1 MKKGILIAILSLFMG
16 ASSAFAQ
23 AFYPTEK
30 NAFYDQLAA
39 YLGTAA
45 SKQERDD
52 AAVMMKAFRGA
63 WDSYYSDAEIN
74 TVMRLCELFHS
85 KGGTR
90 AYPNTFNFVAAL
102 QKVPTA
108 GLTHK
113 DVNNWLTFTEA
124 KAQKSMN
131 GIDKYL
137 KSCRDLFVDKVLSVK
152 GNSKWLV
159 RDALIGF
166 PKADKFELVVDGT
179 LVLATQNDESVIKQ
193 TKGVYSMEDNS
204 WKGQG
209 GRADWSRF
217 GISAESVFVT
227 FPDFYTIDLN
237 RSEYAIDSV
246 LFNERNHFN
255 QQILCRFEDKVQ
267 VNAPNER
274 TMYPRVKSYRSD
286 YRIPNILRN
295 VDFEGG
301 IGMMG
306 NLVEVFGGVNNK
318 AMFHFHRNG
327 TEVVKVESGRFTMSE
342 DELLVS
348 DRAMMRLYLP
358 DTVAGRMSLDSIY
371 HNGLGFRYDN
381 KSRRLIVYRSEKDFG
396 DAPFHDYY
404 HGVDIFLEAMYWDI
418 DESVVDF
425 RRMEGVNHR
434 SEGDV
439 VSVNYFRN
447 DDFKRLQGLDGT
459 HPMIRVEKFLKGF
472 SNVDRQVHFYL
483 GDLTS
488 YLGYPTEQ
496 VISLVLRLQAEGYME
511 YDAQTQWVTALPRFF
526 DMVDSYNEVI
536 DYDVIKLHTVT
547 TNRQPNMRLDLGTN
561 DLLVFGITSQIDGY
575 EGPAISLSDRKHV
588 VIVPDNGRIT
598 LKKNKNFKFSGGILA
613 GMFEF
618 FTKDCLFLYDEF
630 TIRMPK
636 VDSLR
641 FYARDNREIIPV
653 DGTLER
659 LKGRLFIDKGDN
671 KSSREDTPEYPIF
684 QSDAEGYKFYRKIN
698 GGAFNPGSLDSL
710 KTSDD
715 FSGKFYYS
723 LYPFVVDSLND
734 LTMKK
739 VRFDGELVSGG
750 ILPNIVEPLVVMD
763 DYSLGFEHQIGN
775 GDTDSYPM
783 YDGSGQLHETVHLSS
798 SGFYGIGKLDYQT
811 SQFTSDKFMLY
822 PKLVTAI
829 TKDFKMEPLA
839 DGTGFPIAS
848 ADALKLRWDVF
859 KPELTT
865 ETIKAPI
872 CMYGDTYFKGKTTLS
887 PDGYSADGKLRFGL
901 TEFDSDHFAF
911 DSRTFVADSAKFML
925 YSADSSSVA
934 FAATNYRAN
943 VDFDA
948 QKVKYD
954 YLDNTSNLDF
964 PMNQYIC
971 SLKEAE
977 WDMATNSLHLDN
989 PIETF
994 GDYATATTHEELLA
1008 VHNNASKFISLVPGQ
1023 DSLNFYSM
1031 NAEYDMTNY
1040 IIHAHDVKII
1050 RVADAAV
1057 FPYDH
1062 DVDINAE
1069 SKLDPVAGDLLADTL
1084 NRFHLYKNAVVDIQS
1099 RKKYYAQGYWDYEAA
1114 DGTRTPIF
1122 MDSIAPRDGVT
1133 RGVAHLADTSAL
1145 QLSPQFAF
1153 KGKVTLTATD
1163 EHGLYDGHFA
1173 LSGFNPDE
1181 AVAFEVISEDSLVPI
1196 ERLPSDTLE
1205 ALHNWFVSTA
1215 TIDPKDIQV
1224 PIDLPHIQEET
1235 PEICSGLYYEQAI
1248 DGGYFASFLTP
1259 KKGRREKV
1267 EVNPSNGTLWYDA
1280 VKNRFV
1286 VSEEQTYDSWLSLN
1300 SRGIVEGQVSSD
1312 LGFDMALVDFAV
1324 HGNYTQYPN
1333 DTLTFSGLNVLN
1345 VPVFDDDVMAGI
1357 AEVYANME
1365 GSSIDLTKTQYM
1377 HYFRSENDEEKV
1389 AERAMAIELEGYPQM
1404 ESSSDFYNKTLVIPD
1419 LKMVWN
1425 DKMHA
1430 FVSVGKIGLGNLG
1443 KHVVNKYVDGY
1454 VVFDHRLG
1462 NVTYF
1467 FQNDMFL
1474 TFINYNCGDGQLQVH
1489 ATYSD
1494 LNQKMYD
1501 TKDKARTRKKGDKRF
1516 EYVAVPYESML
1527 DFLNRLKNAGFVVS
1541 GI

>member
-30 NAFYDQLAA
+30 NAFYDQLTA

-137 KSCRDLFVDKVLSVK
+137 KSCRDLFVDKVLSAK

-166 PKADKFELVVDGT
+166 PNADKFELVVDGT

-217 GISAESVFVT
+217 GISAESIFVT

-318 AMFHFHRNG
+318 AMFHFLRNG

-710 KTSDD
+710 KTS
-715 FSGKFYYS
+715 
-723 LYPFVVDSLND
+723 
-734 LTMKK
+734 
-739 VRFDGELVSGG
+739 
-750 ILPNIVEPLVVMD
+750 
-763 DYSLGFEHQIGN
+763 
-775 GDTDSYPM
+775 
-783 YDGSGQLHETVHLSS
+783 ETSVASSITACILSS
-798 SGFYGIGKLDYQT
+798 S
-811 SQFTSDKFMLY
+811 
-822 PKLVTAI
+822 TA
-829 TKDFKMEPLA
+829 
-839 DGTGFPIAS
+839 
-848 ADALKLRWDVF
+848 
-859 KPELTT
+859 
-865 ETIKAPI
+865 
-872 CMYGDTYFKGKTTLS
+872 
-887 PDGYSADGKLRFGL
+887 
-901 TEFDSDHFAF
+901 
-911 DSRTFVADSAKFML
+911 
-925 YSADSSSVA
+925 
-934 FAATNYRAN
+934 
-943 VDFDA
+943 
-948 QKVKYD
+948 
-954 YLDNTSNLDF
+954 
-964 PMNQYIC
+964 
-971 SLKEAE
+971 
-977 WDMATNSLHLDN
+977 
-989 PIETF
+989 
-994 GDYATATTHEELLA
+994 
-1008 VHNNASKFISLVPGQ
+1008 
-1023 DSLNFYSM
+1023 
-1031 NAEYDMTNY
+1031 
-1040 IIHAHDVKII
+1040 
-1050 RVADAAV
+1050 
-1057 FPYDH
+1057 
-1062 DVDINAE
+1062 
-1069 SKLDPVAGDLLADTL
+1069 
-1084 NRFHLYKNAVVDIQS
+1084 
-1099 RKKYYAQGYWDYEAA
+1099 
-1114 DGTRTPIF
+1114 
-1122 MDSIAPRDGVT
+1122 
-1133 RGVAHLADTSAL
+1133 
-1145 QLSPQFAF
+1145 
-1153 KGKVTLTATD
+1153 
-1163 EHGLYDGHFA
+1163 
-1173 LSGFNPDE
+1173 
-1181 AVAFEVISEDSLVPI
+1181 
-1196 ERLPSDTLE
+1196 
-1205 ALHNWFVSTA
+1205 
-1215 TIDPKDIQV
+1215 
-1224 PIDLPHIQEET
+1224 
-1235 PEICSGLYYEQAI
+1235 
-1248 DGGYFASFLTP
+1248 
-1259 KKGRREKV
+1259 
-1267 EVNPSNGTLWYDA
+1267 
-1280 VKNRFV
+1280 
-1286 VSEEQTYDSWLSLN
+1286 
-1300 SRGIVEGQVSSD
+1300 
-1312 LGFDMALVDFAV
+1312 
-1324 HGNYTQYPN
+1324 
-1333 DTLTFSGLNVLN
+1333 
-1345 VPVFDDDVMAGI
+1345 
-1357 AEVYANME
+1357 
-1365 GSSIDLTKTQYM
+1365 
-1377 HYFRSENDEEKV
+1377 
-1389 AERAMAIELEGYPQM
+1389 
-1404 ESSSDFYNKTLVIPD
+1404 
-1419 LKMVWN
+1419 
-1425 DKMHA
+1425 
-1430 FVSVGKIGLGNLG
+1430 
-1443 KHVVNKYVDGY
+1443 
-1454 VVFDHRLG
+1454 
-1462 NVTYF
+1462 
-1467 FQNDMFL
+1467 
-1474 TFINYNCGDGQLQVH
+1474 
-1489 ATYSD
+1489 
-1494 LNQKMYD
+1494 
-1501 TKDKARTRKKGDKRF
+1501 
-1516 EYVAVPYESML
+1516 
-1527 DFLNRLKNAGFVVS
+1527 
-1541 GI
+1541 